1 MHQLGRGATGLV
13 AKGLYS
19 GESREMLFTVVSRRE
34 IDSLKALVHAVDP
47 KAFVVI
53 ANVHEV
59 LGEGF
64 KEMGA
69 NL

>member
-1 MHQLGRGATGLV
+1 M

-19 GESREMLFTVVSRRE
+19 GDSREMVFTVVSRRE

-53 ANVHEV
+53 AEVREV

-64 KEMGA
+64 KEIGA
-69 NL
+69 GL

>member
-1 MHQLGRGATGLV
+1 
-13 AKGLYS
+13 
-19 GESREMLFTVVSRRE
+19 MLFTVVSRRE